1 MLVSNNA
8 KFEFV
13 WNIFN
18 TIFVCYNTFNF
29 GSFWIRF
36 LRYLSVKVKI
46 LQFIRKCSE
55 KKLLKTIAFPTSLS
69 QMLTMKYERKPKN
82 EPKTN

>member
-1 MLVSNNA
+1 MLNSNSSGT
-8 KFEFV
+8 FLTPYLSVITHLILDHFGFV
-13 WNIFN
+13 
-18 TIFVCYNTFNF
+18 
-29 GSFWIRF
+29 F

-46 LQFIRKCSE
+46 WQCIRKCSE